1 MLHKKESL
9 ILFLGDVVLLGFS
22 FWSAFVLRWFEL
34 PQIEDVVLNIPSF
47 FLLITVWVLVF
58 FIAGLYDKHTTI
70 FSRKLP
76 TIILYA
82 QAANSVL
89 AMLFFYFIPSFK
101 ITPKTIVFLYLGISF
116 LYISWWRLYGIGYLG
131 ARRRARALLIGAGEE
146 MHELETEING
156 NPRYSFS
163 FFKTFD
169 LKNGDG
175 VDIGRAAAHAVEHE
189 QTRIIVI
196 DLANE
201 QVERALP
208 MLYNL
213 LFSRARFV
221 DFNAMYEEVFNRIP
235 VSRIG
240 YQWFLRNVSPSS
252 HFAYDL
258 LKRVMDISVAGILAL
273 ATLPLYP
280 LVFLAITLDD
290 YGEFFSFQTRV
301 GRNNEPIRLMKFRT
315 MKFNDGGKWGAGN
328 TNEVTRVGAFLR
340 TTRID
345 ELPQLW
351 NVLRGDISL
360 IGPRPEFPVPV
371 RHYEQ
376 EIPYYSARHII
387 KPGLSG
393 WAQIYHE
400 RHPHHGVDVKE
411 TTMKL
416 CYDLYYI
423 KNRSL
428 FLDLEIALKTV
439 KILLSRQGL

>member
-22 FWSAFVLRWFEL
+22 FWSAFVLRRLEL

-156 NPRYSFS
+156 NPRDSFS

-240 YQWFLRNVSPSS
+240 YQWFLRNVSP
-252 HFAYDL
+252 
-258 LKRVMDISVAGILAL
+258 
-273 ATLPLYP
+273 PLYP
-280 LVFLAITLDD
+280 LVFLASTLDD
-290 YGEFFSFQTRV
+290 CGGFFLFQPRV
-301 GRNNEPIRLMKFRT
+301 GKNKEPIRLMKFRT
-315 MKFNDGGKWGAGN
+315 MKF
-328 TNEVTRVGAFLR
+328 
-340 TTRID
+340 
-345 ELPQLW
+345 
-351 NVLRGDISL
+351 
-360 IGPRPEFPVPV
+360 
-371 RHYEQ
+371 
-376 EIPYYSARHII
+376 
-387 KPGLSG
+387 
-393 WAQIYHE
+393 
-400 RHPHHGVDVKE
+400 
-411 TTMKL
+411 
-416 CYDLYYI
+416 
-423 KNRSL
+423 
-428 FLDLEIALKTV
+428 
-439 KILLSRQGL
+439 